1 MQKLFLTLF
10 SLIVILSV
18 QAQSNTKIPQ
28 KPGVARGKITG
39 RILDSASRQP
49 IGFATVTLRRAE
61 DNKIINGASSGDNG
75 LFIVDSVTNGN
86 YIATFNF
93 IGYKK
98 LIKKDIAISD
108 KIRKVALGDI
118 LLPETD
124 NQIGTVN
131 VTRQKSVIENKAD
144 RIVYNVDKDVTSQ
157 GGVATDALKKIPQV
171 SVDIDGNVEV
181 QGNSNIQFLING
193 KPSTMFGNNIADVLQ
208 SIPASQIEK
217 IEVITSP
224 GAKYD
229 AEGTGGIVNIVLKK
243 SKIQGING
251 SVSGSVGTRLEN
263 GSFNLNGRKGNFG
276 GHISFSTNNALQ
288 STTLSSLNSK
298 TRNAAGDTINTLTQ
312 SGHSAFLR
320 GGYQGN
326 IGFDWDI
333 DPKNSISIN
342 GGYNAFSHDGTG
354 SITQQALTQGAMG
367 NIIQSMSTI
376 LNNTNNFGSKGYDY
390 SLFYKKL
397 FDKDKEQ
404 LTFLYSSSNSADNS
418 FYQQTQ
424 NTANNDTV
432 LSGTKGENP
441 GSARENIFA
450 LDYSIPVNKDITIDA
465 GAKADLLAITT
476 ASNVYLL
483 DQDNNYALNNSQ
495 SNALTYNRN
504 IYAGYISGSFALS
517 STINAKAGLR
527 YERTVTNA
535 NFGTGG
541 NVSIPDYNTFAPSF
555 VVSKDIGHDQTIK
568 LAYNHRVQRPRYDEL
583 NPFINAAD
591 PRNMSTGN
599 PELQPEVSDKI
610 EAGYNKSFDKGSNL
624 NVSLFY
630 QYTKD
635 DIQSIITYYPKF
647 TLGDSTYNNV
657 NFSKNE
663 NVGIDTRTG
672 LNISGSVP
680 FTSKLMVRG
689 NISVYDRY
697 VANNGTSING
707 VDYRIN
713 VNGSYQIDSSFI
725 AEAFGNFNSQ
735 RTTIQ
740 GKVGSWSSYTL
751 AIRKL
756 ILHKQGS
763 IGITATD
770 PFTQYVNLTTTLAGT
785 NFSETNI
792 RKVPYQSFGISFTYK
807 FGKLEFKRD
816 SGRESNDEE
825 NGD

>member
-1 MQKLFLTLF
+1 MK
-10 SLIVILSV
+10 
-18 QAQSNTKIPQ
+18 TKQ
-28 KPGVARGKITG
+28 NVAAAKGKITG

-61 DNKIINGASSGDNG
+61 DNKIINGASTGDNG
-75 LFIVDSVTNGN
+75 VFAVDSVSNGTF
-86 YIATFNF
+86 IATFNF

-98 LIKKDIAISD
+98 LVKKDIVISD
-108 KIRKVALGDI
+108 KIRKVSLGDI
-118 LLPETD
+118 LLPEMN

-131 VTRQKSVIENKAD
+131 VTRQKNVIENKAD

-157 GGVATDALKKIPQV
+157 GGVATDVLKKIPQV

-193 KPSTMFGNNIADVLQ
+193 KPSTIFGNNLTDVLQ
-208 SIPASQIEK
+208 SIPSSQIEK

-243 SKIQGING
+243 SKIEGING
-251 SVSGSVGTRLEN
+251 NVSGSLGTRLEN

-276 GHISFSTNNALQ
+276 GHVSFSTNNALQ

-298 TRNAAGDTINTLTQ
+298 TSNTAGDTTNILTQ

-320 GGYQGN
+320 SGYQGN

-333 DPKNSISIN
+333 NPKNTISIN
-342 GGYNAFSHDGTG
+342 GGFNGFSHDGNG
-354 SITQQALTQGAMG
+354 SINQQAITQGVMG
-367 NIIQSMSTI
+367 NIQSTSTI

-404 LTFLYSSSNSADNS
+404 LTFLYSSSNSSDNS
-418 FYQQTQ
+418 FYQQTS

-432 LSGTKGENP
+432 ISGTKGENP
-441 GSARENIFA
+441 GSSKENSFS
-450 LDYSIPVNKDITIDA
+450 LDYSLPVNKDITIEA
-465 GAKADLLAITT
+465 GAKADLLAIATT
-476 ASNVYLL
+476 SNVYLL
-483 DQDNNYALNNSQ
+483 DQGNNYIYNSSQ
-495 SNALTYNRN
+495 SNSLTYNRN
-504 IYAGYISGSFALS
+504 IYAGYISGSFVLWKDV
-517 STINAKAGLR
+517 NVKAGLR

-535 NFGTGG
+535 NFGTGESV
-541 NVSIPDYNTFAPSF
+541 NIPDYSTLAPSF
-555 VVSKDIGHDQTIK
+555 VVSKDIGHDQTLK
-568 LAYNHRVQRPRYDEL
+568 LAYNHRIQRPRYDEL
-583 NPFINAAD
+583 NPFINASD

-624 NVSLFY
+624 NISLFY
-630 QYTKD
+630 QYTTH
-635 DIQSIITYYPKF
+635 DIQSFVTYYPKY
-647 TLGDSTYNNV
+647 TVGDSTYNNV
-657 NFSKNE
+657 NLSKNA
-663 NVGIDTRTG
+663 NVGLDTRTG

-697 VANNGTSING
+697 IAYNGLTNNG
-707 VDYRIN
+707 VDYRMN
-713 VNGSYQIDSSFI
+713 LNASYQLDSSFV
-725 AEAFGNFNSQ
+725 AEAFGNFNSP

-740 GKVGSWSSYTL
+740 GKNGSWSSYTL

-756 ILHKQGS
+756 IMHKQGS

-770 PFTQYVNLTTTLAGT
+770 PFTQYVNLTTTLSGT
-785 NFSETNI
+785 NFSETSV